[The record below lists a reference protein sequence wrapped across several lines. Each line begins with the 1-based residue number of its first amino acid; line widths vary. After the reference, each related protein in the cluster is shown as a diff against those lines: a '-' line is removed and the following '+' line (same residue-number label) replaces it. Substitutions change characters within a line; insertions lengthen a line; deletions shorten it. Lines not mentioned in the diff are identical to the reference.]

1 MGFDSPDH
9 SFESDHQ
16 DIDQDLSKLN
26 QRLDEE
32 KQYTDRLM
40 KQ

>member
-1 MGFDSPDH
+1 MGFESPDH
-9 SFESDHQ
+9 SFESDIG
-16 DIDQDLSKLN
+16 IDKDLNKLDK
-26 QRLDEE
+26 RLNEE